1 MVIAKNLFVF
11 PKTLI
16 FLISYFEEKT
26 VLDCDDANCSIFQF
40 PSILWNIYPIPSFC
54 LTHPF
59 TPQKTS
65 PHFPFYHKL
74 LLFFS
79 TYCENLSPEPIVKAL
94 ETFSISHLWLL
105 IKSHQTA
112 LLTPVTASPLIF
124 KNNQPLIIYKIQ
136 KINSVLNKKIRRNY
150 SNSKYL

>member
-11 PKTLI
+11 PKTSI

-26 VLDCDDANCSIFQF
+26 VFDWVDVNCSIFHF
-40 PSILWNIYPIPSFC
+40 PSTLWNIYPIPSFC

-112 LLTPVTASPLIF
+112 LLSPVDSKWLFGVNSIKGCLI
-124 KNNQPLIIYKIQ
+124 
-136 KINSVLNKKIRRNY
+136 RNP
-150 SNSKYL
+150 KFEFFA